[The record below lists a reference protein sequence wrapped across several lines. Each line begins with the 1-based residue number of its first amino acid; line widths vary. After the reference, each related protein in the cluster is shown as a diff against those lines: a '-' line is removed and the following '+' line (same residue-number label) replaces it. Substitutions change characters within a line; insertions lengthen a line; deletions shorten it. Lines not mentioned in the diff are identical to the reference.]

1 MFKFDEST
9 YLNSI
14 REAYPQLA
22 IKSARLHNFT
32 DGQFN
37 SILFVEEAGETQ
49 PLVFRFPRVE
59 AALKDL
65 PGEIHLLT
73 GLQGYTTLPIPN
85 PIFVGPDNETMGKA
99 FMGYRMLPG
108 EPLWEKKVKAITE
121 NAKVKHLAWQLA
133 LFLKELHK
141 LDTSAIGL
149 QLEIDD
155 SRRSWSEMYADFKT
169 HLFTYMRKDAREW
182 VTQNFD
188 TFLNDPTNFA
198 YKPSLAHSDFGGSN
212 ILFDESSWTV
222 TGVIDWA
229 GIKLCDPAI
238 DVAAIMNMGKPF
250 FTQMLKTYPEMEAMV
265 PRTHFFRS
273 TYVLQEALN
282 ALRDGD
288 KSLFAEAIAQYR

>member
-14 REAYPQLA
+14 REVYPQLT

-85 PIFVGPDNETMGKA
+85 PIFVGPDIETMGKA

-108 EPLWEKKVKAITE
+108 APLWEEKVKAITE
-121 NAKVKHLAWQLA
+121 DAKIEHLAWQLA
-133 LFLKELHK
+133 LFLRELHK
-141 LDTSAIGL
+141 LDTGAIGL

-155 SRRSWSEMYADFKT
+155 AHHSWSEMYADFKT
-169 HLFTYMRKDAREW
+169 HLFAHMRKDACEW

-188 TFLNDPTNFA
+188 TFLDDPANFD
-198 YKPSLAHSDFGGSN
+198 YKPSLAHTDFGGSN
-212 ILFDESSWTV
+212 ILFDESRWTV

-229 GIKLCDPAI
+229 GVKLCDPAI
-238 DVAAIMNMGKPF
+238 DVAAIMNLGETF
-250 FTQMLKTYPEMEAMV
+250 FTQMLKTYPEMKDMV

-273 TYVLQEALN
+273 TYGLQEALN
-282 ALRDGD
+282 ALRDGN
-288 KSLFAEAIAQYR
+288 KSLFAEAIAPYR